1 MLFLVY
7 INVIISHAMIFIKSF
22 VPYQAAG
29 ISHILHISTYWGVHI
44 HFQLIKN
51 GRKNQNVAI
60 VFLFSVYKHT
70 LTLFHN

>member
-29 ISHILHISTYWGVHI
+29 NSHILHISTYWGVHI
-44 HFQLIKN
+44 HFQLKKWEKKTKCCNYI
-51 GRKNQNVAI
+51 
-60 VFLFSVYKHT
+60 SVQCI
-70 LTLFHN
+70 